1 METQQHSRASDPI
14 ITELLVLVQELDKR
28 FTQYQKEHDER
39 YHKLVE
45 IENKLKK
52 IHELQQ
58 QRRKCWWQRLF
69 S

>member
-1 METQQHSRASDPI
+1 METHSRASDPI

-28 FTQYQKEHDER
+28 FSQYQKEHDER

-52 IHELQQ
+52 IQELQQ